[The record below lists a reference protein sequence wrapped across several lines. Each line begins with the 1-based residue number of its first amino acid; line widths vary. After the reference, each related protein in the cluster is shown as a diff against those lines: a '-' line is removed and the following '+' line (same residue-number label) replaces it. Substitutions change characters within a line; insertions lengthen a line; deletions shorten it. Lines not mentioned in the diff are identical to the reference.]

1 MDELF
6 EHKENFYSKRRTKND
21 FFSFLFSEGKKKKPK
36 YTTLLPV
43 MDGGLWDTAGAPLIV
58 GAICQQELRAQI
70 RPH

>member
-1 MDELF
+1 MIF
-6 EHKENFYSKRRTKND
+6 
-21 FFSFLFSEGKKKKPK
+21 FLFYFQKEKKKKKKPK